1 MRYRRAATGA
11 ALLAASLCAGAEGR
25 AARDAG
31 VVYDLSI
38 AGVPIGE
45 ATLRVVIDEARYRV
59 EGTAEVGFLFW
70 GGSGRAVSEGRATA
84 EGLAPESYR
93 LRYEGATR
101 PGAIDIAFE
110 DGRATRWERRPDW
123 TRDDAEDAREARVA
137 LRAED
142 LAGVLDPLSALVIPA
157 PEDIA
162 PEALCR
168 RVRPVFTGYTRF
180 DLDLGGAAPGP
191 AGAPGAVVCAA
202 RYRPVSGHRV
212 GSQRAER
219 MQRPGAFSV
228 RLAPVGEGVWGPDR
242 VALRTRFGTFEL
254 LRRR

>member
-1 MRYRRAATGA
+1 MMRYGLAAA
-11 ALLAASLCAGAEGR
+11 ALLAAAVSAVAGAR
-25 AARDAG
+25 ASRDAG
-31 VVYDLSI
+31 VLYDLSI

-45 ATLRVVIDEARYRV
+45 ATLRVVLDEGRYRV
-59 EGTAEVGFLFW
+59 EGTADVGFLFW

-110 DGRATRWERRPDW
+110 QGRAARWERRPDW
-123 TRDDAEDAREARVA
+123 TRDDPEDEEEERVA

-157 PEDIA
+157 PADIGA
-162 PEALCR
+162 EALCR

-180 DLDLGGAAPGP
+180 DLDLGGAAAGP
-191 AGAPGAVVCAA
+191 AAAPGAVVCAA

-212 GSQRAER
+212 DSRSAER
-219 MQRPGAFSV
+219 MQQPGAFSV
-228 RLAPVGEGVWGPDR
+228 RLALVGEGVWGPDR
-242 VALRTRFGTFEL
+242 VALRTPFGTFEL